1 MPQWQSCF
9 IGFLWGHSHSDW
21 LPVSVLG
28 YMEFFLAPKREVGP
42 DSHYALLWRARKGY
56 NAGSFW
62 LGRAQLGLAPL
73 RLAFPS
79 ILNFNEW
86 QLHERCSSVATVMM
100 IIEQMK
106 KSTAKK
112 LLIVWLWLRDEE
124 EEKRTLEHMYKKMK
138 VCLMSTTQRLL
149 QMRCPNP
156 LNSSA
161 AAAMTIIN

>member
-62 LGRAQLGLAPL
+62 LGRAQLGLAQL

-86 QLHERCSSVATVMM
+86 QLHEQCSSVATVMM
-100 IIEQMK
+100 IFEQMK
-106 KSTAKK
+106 KSTEK

-124 EEKRTLEHMYKKMK
+124 GEERTQEDIVQKMK
-138 VCLMSTTQRLL
+138 VCLMNTAHQLL
-149 QMRCPNP
+149 QMRRQNP